1 MQTVRESKMVSNAE
15 VNILLVE
22 EEVLFIEVDIGIS
35 FEVQVPRIQ
44 VLRMKSMV
52 AVPGIPT
59 VTCHTCYM
67 AQVLALLRV
76 RVRAAKQ
83 Q

>member
-1 MQTVRESKMVSNAE
+1 MVSDAE

-59 VTCHTCYM
+59 VTWLMC
-67 AQVLALLRV
+67 
-76 RVRAAKQ
+76 
-83 Q
+83 

>member
-1 MQTVRESKMVSNAE
+1 MRTVRESKMVSDAE

-52 AVPGIPT
+52 AVPGI
-59 VTCHTCYM
+59 
-67 AQVLALLRV
+67 LL
-76 RVRAAKQ
+76 
-83 Q
+83 